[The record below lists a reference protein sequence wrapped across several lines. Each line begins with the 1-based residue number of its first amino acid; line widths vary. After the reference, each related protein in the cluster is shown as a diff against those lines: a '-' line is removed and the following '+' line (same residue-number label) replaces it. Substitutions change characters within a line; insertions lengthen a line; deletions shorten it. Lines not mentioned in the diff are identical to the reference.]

1 MTDYKQTDAG
11 SLKKGMTI
19 EWEGHPCTIIS
30 IETSKPGKHG
40 HAKCRVTCIGIID
53 NKKRV
58 FVAPGHEKINVP
70 LIEKKSAQVLSV
82 TGNKASVMDLET
94 YETFELEIP
103 EELKDQIKENTHVM
117 YWIMMNQKVIKQV
130 K

>member
-1 MTDYKQTDAG
+1 MADYKQTDAG

-19 EWEGHPCTIIS
+19 EWEGQPCTITS

-40 HAKCRVTCIGIID
+40 HAKCRITCVGIID

-70 LIEKKSAQVLSV
+70 LMEKKSAQVLSV
-82 TGNKASVMDLET
+82 VENKASVMDLESF
-94 YETFELEIP
+94 ETFELEIP
-103 EELKDQIKENTHVM
+103 EELKDQIKENVQVM
-117 YWIMMNQKVIKQV
+117 YWTIMGQKVIKQV

>member
-1 MTDYKQTDAG
+1 MADYKQTDAG

-40 HAKCRVTCIGIID
+40 HAKCRVTCVGLID
-53 NKKRV
+53 DKKRV

-70 LIEKKSAQVLSV
+70 LIEKKSAQVLAILE
-82 TGNKASVMDLET
+82 NKANVMDLET
-94 YETFELEIP
+94 FETFDIEVP
-103 EELKDQIKENTHVM
+103 EELKEQIKENVQVI
-117 YWIMMNQKVIKQV
+117 YWIMMGRKVIKQV

>member
-1 MTDYKQTDAG
+1 MADYKQTDAG

-19 EWEGHPCTIIS
+19 EWEGHPCTIVS

-40 HAKCRVTCIGIID
+40 HAKCRVTCVGLID
-53 NKKRV
+53 DKKRV

-70 LIEKKSAQVLSV
+70 LIEKKSAQVLAIIE
-82 TGNKASVMDLET
+82 NKANVMDLET
-94 YETFELEIP
+94 FETFDIEVP
-103 EELKDQIKENTHVM
+103 EELKEQIKENVQVI
-117 YWIMMNQKVIKQV
+117 YWIMMGRKVIKQV

>member
-1 MTDYKQTDAG
+1 MADYKQTDAG

-40 HAKCRVTCIGIID
+40 HAKCRVTCVGLID
-53 NKKRV
+53 DKKRV

-70 LIEKKSAQVLSV
+70 LIEKKSAQVLAIIE
-82 TGNKASVMDLET
+82 NKANVMDLET
-94 YETFELEIP
+94 FETFDIEVP
-103 EELKDQIKENTHVM
+103 EELKEQIKENVQVI
-117 YWIMMNQKVIKQV
+117 YWIMMGRKVIKQV